1 MPNAGMDSRKS
12 DKRNDYLDYLESIA
26 ALMPGNFYWKDQD
39 SGYLGCNQALLKTLD
54 LPKAGIV
61 GKTDYDLWPSQA
73 EGLIQHDKQ
82 VMATGKLLK
91 LEEQVEIGGKKRYYT
106 VIKIPLKNKRGKIVG
121 IIGNSLDITTQVE
134 LNQALI
140 QEKKRVNQALKVKSD
155 FIANMSHDIRT
166 PITGM
171 LGLIQVIIDETKDD
185 SILSY
190 AKLLMGCT
198 DELLN
203 LLNEIIEVIKV
214 DKLTERVHQETF
226 NLMDLITHN
235 VNLIK
240 PAAEHLN
247 NNIQIVYPIEK
258 PKILFSNR
266 IYIDRIIL
274 NLLSNA
280 IKFTDQG
287 EIKICVDFEAIEGNN
302 IYLILK
308 IIDTGIGIPEEKFD
322 TIFENFSKLSPSY
335 HGIYKGSGLGL
346 YMVKELVQALRGR
359 IEVQSQLGKGSTFTV
374 YVPIVIKEN
383 KILDKTL
390 HQDARDFNI
399 SSSAFTVLLVEDNI
413 LAAKAAEA
421 LLKKNQI
428 AVEIADSGKE
438 AIRLFKSKYYNFV
451 LMDVGLPDIDGIQV
465 TQMFRAFEKD
475 REIKTP
481 IIGLTGHLSDEIKLK
496 CLDAGMNAVFN
507 KPLKP
512 QEAEKIKKEYAIN
525 YLDNFI
531 RDTSD

>member
-1 MPNAGMDSRKS
+1 MDSRKI
-12 DKRNDYLDYLESIA
+12 DKSSNDYLDYLESIA
-26 ALMPGNFYWKDQD
+26 ALMPGNFYWKDRD
-39 SGYLGCNQALLKTLD
+39 SRYLGCNQALLKTLG
-54 LPKAGIV
+54 LTKAGIV

-82 VMATGKLLK
+82 VIATGKLLK

-106 VIKIPLKNKRGKIVG
+106 VIKIPLKNKHGEILG
-121 IIGNSLDITTQVE
+121 IIGNSLDITMQVE
-134 LNQALI
+134 LNQELI
-140 QEKKRVNQALKVKSD
+140 QEKKRVNQALKVKSE

-171 LGLIQVIIDETKDD
+171 LGLIQSIIDETQNA

-240 PAAEHLN
+240 PAAEHRN
-247 NNIQIVYPIEK
+247 NNIQVVYPIEK

-266 IYIDRIIL
+266 ISIDRIIL

-280 IKFTDQG
+280 IKFTDHGQ
-287 EIKICVDFEAIEGNN
+287 IKICIDFEEVGSND

-308 IIDTGIGIPEEKFD
+308 IVDTGIGIPEEKFD

-335 HGIYKGSGLGL
+335 NGIYKGSGLGL

-374 YVPIVIKEN
+374 YVPIVIKE
-383 KILDKTL
+383 KYILDKKL
-390 HQDARDFNI
+390 PQEPNNFGASKSDLK
-399 SSSAFTVLLVEDNI
+399 VLLVEDNL

-421 LLKKNQI
+421 LLRKNQI
-428 AVEIADSGKE
+428 SVEIADSGKE

-451 LMDVGLPDIDGIQV
+451 LMDIGLPDIDGIQV
-465 TQMFRAFEKD
+465 TQMLRAFEAD

-481 IIGLTGHLSDEIKLK
+481 IIGLTGHLNDEIKQK
-496 CLDAGMNAVFN
+496 CLDAGMKAVFN
-507 KPLKP
+507 KPLRL
-512 QEAEKIKKEYAIN
+512 QEAEEIKKAYA
-525 YLDNFI
+525 
-531 RDTSD
+531 RMT